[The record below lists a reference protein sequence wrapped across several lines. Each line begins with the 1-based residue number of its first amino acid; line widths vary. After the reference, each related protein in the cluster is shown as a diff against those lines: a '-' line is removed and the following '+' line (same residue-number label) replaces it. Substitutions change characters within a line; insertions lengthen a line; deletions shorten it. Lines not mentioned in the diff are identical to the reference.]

1 MGKLRLENRI
11 PILKLYENL
20 IVVVQGVL
28 TDAMVNQLREDIPR
42 ALDRH
47 EVTGIVVTVDTI
59 DVMDSY
65 MARMI
70 HDLSVTARLMG
81 CETVICGIGSLV
93 AGTLV
98 DMGMDLGGVPT
109 ERNLER
115 AIERLARLR
124 RAARARL
131 RAESAPDPDDDG
143 DDDESDAESDA
154 ESDEGAETGRAGAR
168 RRSVSGRGRP
178 RAIPRTRDRDGRSGG
193 DRE

>member
-47 EVTGIVVTVDTI
+47 EVSGIVVTVDTI

-115 AIERLARLR
+115 ALERLAQLR

-131 RAESAPDPDDDG
+131 RAESATEPEREEAKDEDG
-143 DDDESDAESDA
+143 QTER
-154 ESDEGAETGRAGAR
+154 TGAR
-168 RRSVSGRGRP
+168 RRSAGSRGRR
-178 RAIPRTRDRDGRSGG
+178 RAGAGTREDDGRSDG
-193 DRE
+193 DLE

>member
-1 MGKLRLENRI
+1 MGKHRPQNLAGNRI

-20 IVVVQGVL
+20 IVVVQGAL
-28 TDAMVNQLREDIPR
+28 TDAMVSQLREDIPR

-65 MARMI
+65 IARMI
-70 HDLSVTARLMG
+70 HDLAVTARLMG
-81 CETVICGIGSLV
+81 CDTVICGIGSLV
-93 AGTLV
+93 AETLV

-115 AIERLARLR
+115 ALERLARQR

-131 RAESAPDPDDDG
+131 RAESERDPEEEV
-143 DDDESDAESDA
+143 DE
-154 ESDEGAETGRAGAR
+154 DERTDAR
-168 RRSVSGRGRP
+168 RRPGEGR
-178 RAIPRTRDRDGRSGG
+178 RARVRGDESSEGGG
-193 DRE
+193 DDEDGELA